1 MSAALTA
8 YIDGRRV
15 GRFASD
21 GGRIDF
27 TFDDDWR
34 RDARRMELSLSMP
47 KSRQHHEGDAPANY
61 LWNLLPDS
69 EAVLERWGQRFQVS
83 PRNPMALLEHVGMD
97 TAGAVQLSVQ
107 DCPTLNAAGSLERIS
122 TAEIA
127 EHIRQ
132 LRDDPE
138 AWLIAGHGDGYF
150 SLAGAQSKFA
160 LARSGDGWAVPT
172 GRAASTHIFKPGI
185 RGLDRGDLNEHLSLA
200 AAGRLGLDVAGSAI
214 ERFEDET
221 VIVVDRY
228 DRTVDADGT
237 VRRIHQ
243 EDMAQATGIHP
254 SVKYQNQGGPGFQRV
269 TQLIRSARGRDR
281 GSADRFFEAVL
292 FNWAALGT
300 DAHAK
305 NYSLLHDADAGPRL
319 APLYDITTALPYP
332 DINNRKAKLAMS
344 MGKHYQQHEIEP
356 RHIFEE
362 GATAGFDDEWVRAEA
377 SRIVDGLADAYSDV
391 AAGADLTD
399 GDAEFAGRIIDAA
412 ADRAARLRRELDRAA
427 RPTDSSSMNVTV
439 VTPQPRGKTSAA
451 SNSGSFTMRRN
462 SPPSGTLG

>member
-1 MSAALTA
+1 MSTALTA

-15 GRFASD
+15 GRFVSD
-21 GGRIDF
+21 GGRVDF

-34 RDARRMELSLSMP
+34 RGARRMELSLSMP
-47 KSRQHHEGDAPANY
+47 KSRQHHEGHAPANF

-107 DCPTLNAAGSLERIS
+107 DAPTLDAAGALDPIS

-127 EHIRQ
+127 AHIRL

-160 LARSGDGWAVPT
+160 LAQSGDGWAVPT

-185 RGLDRGDLNEHLSLA
+185 RGLDRGDLNEHLSLS
-200 AAGRLGLDVAGSAI
+200 AAGRLGLEVAGSAI
-214 ERFEDET
+214 ERFEEET
-221 VIVVDRY
+221 VIVVERY

-269 TQLIRSARGRDR
+269 TQIIRSARGRDR
-281 GSADRFFEAVL
+281 GSANRFFEAVL

-344 MGKHYQQHEIEP
+344 MGNHYLQHEIEP
-356 RHIFEE
+356 RHLFDE
-362 GATAGFDDEWVRAEA
+362 GARGGFDDEWVRGEA
-377 SRIVDGLADAYSDV
+377 SRIVDGLADAYSD
-391 AAGADLTD
+391 AAADADLTD
-399 GDAEFAGRIIDAA
+399 GDAEFAARIVDEA
-412 ADRAARLRRELDRAA
+412 ADRAARLRRELDRAERSTLSA
-427 RPTDSSSMNVTV
+427 PTETRQRIS
-439 VTPQPRGKTSAA
+439 QPRGKTSAA
-451 SNSGSFTMRRN
+451 SNSGSFAKRRN
-462 SPPSGTLG
+462 TPPSDALR

>member
-8 YIDGRRV
+8 YIHGRRV
-15 GRFASD
+15 GQFTSD

-34 RDARRMELSLSMP
+34 REARRMELSLSMP
-47 KSRQHHEGDAPANY
+47 KSRQRHEGDAPANY

-69 EAVLERWGQRFQVS
+69 EAVLERWGRRFQVS

-107 DCPTLNAAGSLERIS
+107 DGPTLDAAGAVEPIS

-127 EHIRQ
+127 AHIRQ

-160 LARSGDGWAVPT
+160 LAQSGAGWAVPT

-185 RGLDRGDLNEHLSLA
+185 RGLDRGDLNEHLSLT

-221 VIVVDRY
+221 VIVVERY
-228 DRTVDADGT
+228 DRAIDADGT

-243 EDMAQATGIHP
+243 EDMAQAAGIHP
-254 SVKYQNQGGPGFQRV
+254 SVKYQNQGGPGIQRA
-269 TQLIRSARGRDR
+269 TQIIRSARGRDR

-305 NYSLLHDADAGPRL
+305 NYSLLHDADAGPGL

-344 MGKHYQQHEIEP
+344 LAKHYQQHEIEP
-356 RHIFEE
+356 RHIFAE
-362 GATAGFDDEWVRAEA
+362 GVSAGFDKEWVRDEA
-377 SRIVDGLADAYSDV
+377 SRIVDGIADAYSD
-391 AAGADLTD
+391 AAADAGLTD
-399 GDAEFAGRIIDAA
+399 GDAEFAARIIDEA

-427 RPTDSSSMNVTV
+427 RQADVAPEDARARLA
-439 VTPQPRGKTSAA
+439 QPRGRTSAA
-451 SNSGSFTMRRN
+451 SNAGSFAKRRN
-462 SPPSGTLG
+462 TPPSGALE